1 MRWVFLARH
10 LARHRT
16 ARGALACVSGHMP
29 GSPEDVVA
37 FTSAHSR
44 SYTALAAMHRLG
56 LRPRCRGVLRLL
68 CLGADRREG
77 TSPESTAAVFGAL
90 RGDARRRGAFPGRER
105 TQGWTYDE
113 VMRGVERV
121 EIVLVG
127 PNVTLETRVTPNV
140 FHDVSDARDDDNLG
154 ASRLPTRVA
163 YLRGLYHELATNTGA
178 LLLGD
183 TEWVPDLALAYN
195 AGVWGYAQ
203 SEWAP
208 TFFALTRD
216 ARAPV
221 ACTGYSLAELE
232 NDEESLEAMMSF
244 PENEHAFDETNERV
258 NPKQTSR
265 LVFAWPSEPNPF
277 ASRLARALR
286 FPRDAYDG
294 AADDA
299 ETSREKKQPPQPLRE
314 NDAWLCVCAVDEKTI
329 RVKEDDINT

>member
-1 MRWVFLARH
+1 
-10 LARHRT
+10 
-16 ARGALACVSGHMP
+16 MP
-29 GSPEDVVA
+29 GPPEDVVA

-90 RGDARRRGAFPGRER
+90 RGDARRRGAFPGCER

-127 PNVTLETRVTPNV
+127 PNVTLETRVAPNV
-140 FHDVSDARDDDNLG
+140 FHDVFSQNDDDRNDG
-154 ASRLPTRVA
+154 ASFLPTRVA
-163 YLRGLYHELATNTGA
+163 YLRGLYHELATKTGA
-178 LLLGD
+178 LRIPLRGPLRGTEV

-195 AGVWGYAQ
+195 AGVWGYAR

-232 NDEESLEAMMSF
+232 NDEESLEAMSSQ
-244 PENEHAFDETNERV
+244 NTTR
-258 NPKQTSR
+258 QTR
-265 LVFAWPSEPNPF
+265 LKFAWPSEPNPF

-294 AADDA
+294 GADA
-299 ETSREKKQPPQPLRE
+299 FAKPPSPLRE
-314 NDAWLCVCAVDEKTI
+314 NDAWLCVAVDA
-329 RVKEDDINT
+329 

>member
-1 MRWVFLARH
+1 M
-10 LARHRT
+10 ARHRT
-16 ARGALACVSGHMP
+16 ARGWACVSGHMP
-29 GSPEDVVA
+29 GPPEDVVA

-90 RGDARRRGAFPGRER
+90 RGDARRRGAFPGCER

-121 EIVLVG
+121 EIALVG
-127 PNVTLETRVTPNV
+127 PNVTLDARVAPDV
-140 FHDVSDARDDDNLG
+140 FHDARDDDG
-154 ASRLPTRVA
+154 ATRLPTRVA
-163 YLRGLYHELATNTGA
+163 YLRGLYHELATDAGT
-178 LLLGD
+178 LLFPLSD
-183 TEWVPDLALAYN
+183 SDVTEWVPDLALAYN
-195 AGVWGYAQ
+195 AGVWGYAT

-232 NDEESLEAMMSF
+232 NDEESLEAMSSQ
-244 PENEHAFDETNERV
+244 NTTR
-258 NPKQTSR
+258 QTR
-265 LVFAWPSEPNPF
+265 LKFAWPSEPNPF

-294 AADDA
+294 GADAFDA
-299 ETSREKKQPPQPLRE
+299 SASPLRE
-314 NDAWLCVCAVDEKTI
+314 NDAWLCVAVDA
-329 RVKEDDINT
+329 